1 MKKLLGLFLLL
12 ITSIAYSQSP
22 AGINYQAVARDA
34 NGELLKNQTIKV
46 QFTILQGAN
55 LSSAAAVYT
64 EEHSSVS
71 TNQYG
76 LFTLVI
82 GNGTPSIGTDVLTT
96 PSWGS
101 NNQFLKVEID
111 AGSGYDLVGETQL
124 MSVPYALYAQYGGQ
138 GTPGATGPMG
148 PAGVPGPT
156 GPSGNNG
163 AIGPTGAAST
173 VPGPTGP
180 QGPTGA
186 NGAAGAT
193 GAQGPTG
200 IAGTNGSTGPTGP
213 QGIPG
218 PTGTPGPTG
227 PPGLKGDTGVAG
239 PTGPTGTF
247 MPGNLAGETPYWN
260 GTAWV
265 INQNIY
271 NNGGNVGIGTN
282 TILPTSK
289 LQLHEASSN
298 NNFLQ
303 VTNATTGTGI
313 GSGFFFG
320 IENFNEGTILN
331 EEASAIKF
339 RINANEVM
347 RLTPTGQVG
356 IGTNSPASGNLL
368 HVKGKT
374 FTDSIQI
381 AKGAATGAILTS
393 DATGN
398 ASWSNANSIGQW
410 GISGLD
416 IYKKNVGNVGVGT
429 NSPIQLLTLSSGTNT
444 VLRME
449 RTNISAFDWEQVAD
463 NFGFTI
469 RGGADGANA
478 ALTDFFNIK
487 GNGDIGI
494 GTNQQVVALEI
505 DGSESSTVI
514 NGNGSSPK
522 TALRIHNIDQSTN
535 NNFSSI
541 AFSTVLSNNGVSEMA
556 KIVGQNVNHTVGS
569 NQGDLVFLTNFST
582 GGLQEKMRITGNGN
596 VGIGLSNPENSK
608 LHIQKPNTSGVSIFK
623 LGNTN
628 QPTAEWI
635 FDVDGASVFTLTNE
649 NNGTPQIALSANNLG
664 NVGVGTTTP
673 TSKLHVNGAVTYSPS
688 SRNFAGATGSLN
700 IGDEGYIRI
709 LHSNTLTITSFGAGS
724 SIGQVVI
731 IENASTPIMTIN
743 NGSGVKLNGNTAFSM
758 GQNSTLSLIW
768 NGNIWIEIGRSL

>member
-1 MKKLLGLFLLL
+1 MKKLLGTLSIFFTL
-12 ITSIAYSQSP
+12 IGFSQSP

-64 EEHSSVS
+64 EEHSSVT

-76 LFTLVI
+76 LFTLVL
-82 GNGTPSIGTDVLTT
+82 GEGTPSLGTDILTT

-138 GTPGATGPMG
+138 GIPGATGPT
-148 PAGVPGPT
+148 GPT

-163 AIGPTGAAST
+163 ATGPTGAPST

-180 QGPTGA
+180 
-186 NGAAGAT
+186 
-193 GAQGPTG
+193 
-200 IAGTNGSTGPTGP
+200 TGPQGSTGP
-213 QGIPG
+213 QGIV
-218 PTGTPGPTG
+218 GPTG